1 MSTSITVTFNYAPPF
16 NIERGFWIDIAKAIY
31 FLHSQ
36 PLFSARLFVHVAI
49 DNKLNLFS
57 TFTVVVAASWGRK
70 DRTKIRKFYSFPLC
84 VKLEKFSQL

>member
-57 TFTVVVAASWGRK
+57 TFTVGRSLLLLLLLGGG
-70 DRTKIRKFYSFPLC
+70 KIGQ
-84 VKLEKFSQL
+84 KLENFIAFLHV